1 MCNRIGLIG
10 QSCAIDLDLKVNHGR
25 YTCRQRSINLCAIV
39 VRKSTS
45 SNYWNFADV
54 NRANSQLAKG
64 KANSRLSFQSARQL
78 DKQTEKDRQADR
90 QTDRY
95 TDKQG
100 KKEKQS
106 ASIQEI
112 QWKTI
117 FSISQTDR
125 QTDR

>member
-1 MCNRIGLIG
+1 M
-10 QSCAIDLDLKVNHGR
+10 
-25 YTCRQRSINLCAIV
+25 
-39 VRKSTS
+39 
-45 SNYWNFADV
+45 

-64 KANSRLSFQSARQL
+64 KANSRLSFQSARQI

-95 TDKQG
+95 TDKQR